1 VAEVVAEVD
10 SRAAAGDPAAA
21 ARREDGEVPMMRRR
35 LRQLIDDEAV
45 KAAIGEAERNTTG
58 EIRVSVSTF
67 FWGDVRKTAEK
78 AFVRIG
84 MTATA
89 RRSGVLFFLVP
100 SRRKFVVLGDEGI
113 HERVGQRFWD
123 DVTAA
128 VSGRF
133 QKGDF
138 TGGLVLGIA
147 EAGRV
152 LALHFPREDVNPN
165 ELSDDVDF
173 GE

>member
-1 VAEVVAEVD
+1 ML
-10 SRAAAGDPAAA
+10 RA
-21 ARREDGEVPMMRRR
+21 R
-35 LRQLIDDEAV
+35 LRQLIDEEAV
-45 KAAIGEAERNTTG
+45 RAAIVEAERGTTG

-78 AFVRIG
+78 AFERLG

-89 RRSGVLFFLVP
+89 RRNGVLFFLVP

-128 VSGRF
+128 VAGRF
-133 QKGDF
+133 RKGDF

-152 LALHFPREDVNPN
+152 LALHFPREDAYPN
-165 ELSDDVDF
+165 ELSDEVDF
-173 GE
+173 GEKE

>member
-1 VAEVVAEVD
+1 
-10 SRAAAGDPAAA
+10 
-21 ARREDGEVPMMRRR
+21 MLRRR
-35 LRQLIDDEAV
+35 LRRLIDEEAV
-45 KAAIGEAERNTTG
+45 KAAIVEAERHTTG

-67 FWGDVRKTAEK
+67 FWGDVRRTAER
-78 AFVRIG
+78 AFERLG

-89 RRSGVLFFLVP
+89 RRNGVLVFLVP

-113 HERVGQRFWD
+113 HEKVGQPFWD

-128 VSGRF
+128 VSDRF
-133 QKGDF
+133 RKGDF
-138 TGGLVLGIA
+138 TGGLLLGVA

-152 LALHFPREDVNPN
+152 LALHFPREDANPN

>member
-1 VAEVVAEVD
+1 
-10 SRAAAGDPAAA
+10 
-21 ARREDGEVPMMRRR
+21 M
-35 LRQLIDDEAV
+35 
-45 KAAIGEAERNTTG
+45 
-58 EIRVSVSTF
+58 SVSTF

-78 AFVRIG
+78 AFERLG

-89 RRSGVLFFLVP
+89 RRNGVLFFLVP

-113 HERVGQRFWD
+113 HQKVGQGFWD

-128 VSGRF
+128 VAGRF
-133 QKGDF
+133 RKGDF
-138 TGGLVLGIA
+138 TGGLVLGIT

-152 LALHFPREDVNPN
+152 LALHFPREDANPN

-173 GE
+173 GKNG